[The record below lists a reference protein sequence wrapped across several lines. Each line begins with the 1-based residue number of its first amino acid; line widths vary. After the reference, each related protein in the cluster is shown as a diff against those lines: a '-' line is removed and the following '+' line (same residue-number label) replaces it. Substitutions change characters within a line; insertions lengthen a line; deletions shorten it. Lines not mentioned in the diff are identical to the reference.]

1 MPLDADQEL
10 RTVEVLEKVELD
22 GDRQEGTA
30 PPAKKQAKRPKAPA
44 AKKPKAPA
52 AKKAKA
58 PAKKAKA
65 PAKKPKAPAT
75 RKGKP

>member
-10 RTVEVLEKVELD
+10 RTVEVLEKAELD

-44 AKKPKAPA
+44 AKK
-52 AKKAKA
+52 
-58 PAKKAKA
+58 AKA